1 MYTRCPSCRAEICFQ
16 PPANAANLPDGYKH
30 RIKCPSCGVTIGVK
44 LPNRDAI
51 AQVQPTFTPANPNAY
66 ASEPIYNAGTAAAV
80 PADDKQAKREARALA
95 KTQKKSGRSRNAM
108 IFIFAA
114 LLVVCSVLGYFFA
127 DQGGATMEDILG
139 ESSSSEELTAGDF
152 LSALSA
158 FDGVGMLEDI
168 ANDEM
173 TADYIKAIFEE
184 SVADGL
190 VTVLPIIFF
199 LGALLTAALAL
210 VGFIAKKYPR
220 LIHLI
225 LALGLLAVSAC
236 ILFQPFLFSYAG
248 ELGLDLAQYFMET
261 VIGDMNFL
269 LLVPVAIGVLHTL
282 FALIFLKSMKKK
294 QA

>member
-236 ILFQPFLFSYAG
+236 ILFQPFLFSFAG

>member
-51 AQVQPTFTPANPNAY
+51 VQVQPTFTPANPNAY

-80 PADDKQAKREARALA
+80 PADDKQAKREARTLA

-114 LLVVCSVLGYFFA
+114 LLVVCSVLGYFFV
-127 DQGGATMEDILG
+127 QGDLDVAQMLG
-139 ESSSSEELTAGDF
+139 LAR
-152 LSALSA
+152 
-158 FDGVGMLEDI
+158 FDGISQLETMAQD
-168 ANDEM
+168 
-173 TADYIKAIFEE
+173 TAPFAAIFEL
-184 SVADGL
+184 SVADGMI
-190 VTVLPIIFF
+190 TVLPTIFF

-210 VGFIAKKYPR
+210 IGFVCKKYSR
-220 LIHLI
+220 LLNLI
-225 LALGLLAVSAC
+225 LALGMLAVSAC
-236 ILFQPFLFSYAG
+236 ILFSPFLSPSVTEVGSEALADYFVGIIENQSY
-248 ELGLDLAQYFMET
+248 LVF
-261 VIGDMNFL
+261 
-269 LLVPVAIGVLHTL
+269 VPVAIGVLHTL

>member
-114 LLVVCSVLGYFFA
+114 LLVVCSVLGYFFS
-127 DQGGATMEDILG
+127 GLPV
-139 ESSSSEELTAGDF
+139 STAF
-152 LSALSA
+152 PSWKRWRR
-158 FDGVGMLEDI
+158 
-168 ANDEM
+168 
-173 TADYIKAIFEE
+173 TP
-184 SVADGL
+184 
-190 VTVLPIIFF
+190 LPS
-199 LGALLTAALAL
+199 
-210 VGFIAKKYPR
+210 PR
-220 LIHLI
+220 Y
-225 LALGLLAVSAC
+225 S
-236 ILFQPFLFSYAG
+236 
-248 ELGLDLAQYFMET
+248 
-261 VIGDMNFL
+261 N
-269 LLVPVAIGVLHTL
+269 
-282 FALIFLKSMKKK
+282 
-294 QA
+294 

>member
-51 AQVQPTFTPANPNAY
+51 ATVQPTFTPANPNAY
-66 ASEPIYNAGTAAAV
+66 PSEPIYNAGAAAAV

-95 KTQKKSGRSRNAM
+95 ASQKKSGRSRNVM
-108 IFIFAA
+108 VFIFAA
-114 LLVVCSVLGYFFA
+114 LFVVCSVLGYFA
-127 DQGGATMEDILG
+127 ANGTIDTALLGG
-139 ESSSSEELTAGDF
+139 
-152 LSALSA
+152 LSAYNGA
-158 FDGVGMLEDI
+158 GQLEAMAEDTSVF
-168 ANDEM
+168 AAM
-173 TADYIKAIFEE
+173 FEA

-190 VTVLPIIFF
+190 VTVLPTIFF
-199 LGALLTAALAL
+199 LGALLTAALA
-210 VGFIAKKYPR
+210 VIGFACKKYSR
-220 LIHLI
+220 LVNLV

-236 ILFQPFLFSYAG
+236 ILFQPFLFSTPIFEGSEGIANYFQSII
-248 ELGLDLAQYFMET
+248 ENEQYLVF
-261 VIGDMNFL
+261 
-269 LLVPVAIGVLHTL
+269 VPVGLGVLHTL